1 MLSVYDPDGHLPS
14 GIDRSVVA
22 LDRLRIAG
30 RVPQAQ
36 HVRGLGT
43 AKPLGPRNLQLAL
56 NCPFQ
61 PAVKNP

>member
-1 MLSVYDPDGHLPS
+1 MLSVYDPEGHLPS

-22 LDRLRIAG
+22 LDRLRIVG

-36 HVRGLGT
+36 HVRT
-43 AKPLGPRNLQLAL
+43 AKPFGPLNLQLAL